1 MKHATT
7 KKTQNSKEKQ
17 KEIAKK
23 NTNPPSN
30 PKNLFAEA
38 RIKKGLSLLKIAKD
52 TNLDRKILYK
62 IEKGD
67 FDNMK
72 LGHLITLSNYL
83 GVNLFQF
90 LREQYK
96 LDDMDYYSEE
106 IGNLVDRVVWLQM
119 DLIYS
124 ELKEL
129 AKLTKMRIDDFNV
142 QEIISKRENLTK
154 LIVLNTRLKKNEIDP
169 SDALKH
175 FPVVNQG
182 YLRRKNLEK
191 ELKNK

>member
-154 LIVLNTRLKKNEIDP
+154 LIVLNTHLKKNEIDP